1 MRLFDRL
8 MSISTSVAA
17 LLTIS
22 VFAAGPAVAGS
33 LYEVPKYAAIMIDAS
48 SGEVM
53 YARKADEKRFP
64 ASITKVMSIYV
75 AFEEMKAGRLKDS
88 DRITVS
94 KYAASQPPTKLGLK
108 PGQTISVTDA
118 IGVMATRSANDIS
131 VALAEHIAGSEAAF
145 AARMTATA
153 RRLGMMNSQFRNPH
167 GLPNAEHFTT
177 ARDIAILSR
186 ALVHDFP
193 DRYGVFSKVEHQ
205 YEGRMIASHNHLLKT
220 VPGVDGI
227 KTGFTNAAGFTLAAS
242 AAHDGVRLIAVVLG
256 GPNRMQRDGNVSELL
271 ETGFQV
277 LTRRS
282 RGEMTT
288 VAANFAEPDD
298 LSDAVMDRLAGQGP
312 AADGLVLN
320 ATAPARLAR

>member
-1 MRLFDRL
+1 MHRFGRLIGFTMAL
-8 MSISTSVAA
+8 AA
-17 LLTIS
+17 APL
-22 VFAAGPAVAGS
+22 AAPAQAGS
-33 LYEVPKYAAIMIDAS
+33 LYEVPKYAAILLNSDT
-48 SGEVM
+48 GEVM
-53 YARKADEKRFP
+53 YARKADDQRFP

-88 DRITVS
+88 DRITIS
-94 KYAASQPPTKLGLK
+94 KYAAGQPPTKLGLK
-108 PGQTISVTDA
+108 PGQTISVNDA

-167 GLPNAEHFTT
+167 GLPNAQHFTT

-186 ALVHDFP
+186 ALVRDFP
-193 DRYGVFSKVEHQ
+193 DQYFVFSKVEHQ
-205 YEGRMIASHNHLLKT
+205 YEGKMIASHNHLLKT
-220 VPGVDGI
+220 LPGVDGI

-256 GPNRMQRDGNVSELL
+256 GPNRMARDGNVSELL

-282 RGEMTT
+282 RGETTT

-298 LSDAVMDRLAGQGP
+298 LSDAVLERLAGQSP
-312 AADGLVLN
+312 AAEGLVLSTGT
-320 ATAPARLAR
+320 ATRLAR

>member
-1 MRLFDRL
+1 MQRFGRL
-8 MSISTSVAA
+8 IGVSVALA
-17 LLTIS
+17 LALPL
-22 VFAAGPAVAGS
+22 AAPATAGS
-33 LYEVPKYAAIMIDAS
+33 LYEVPKYAAILLNSDT
-48 SGEVM
+48 GEVL
-53 YARKADEKRFP
+53 YARKADEQRFP

-88 DRITVS
+88 DRITIS
-94 KYAASQPPTKLGLK
+94 KYAAGQPPTKLGLK
-108 PGQTISVTDA
+108 PGQTISVNDA

-131 VALAEHIAGSEAAF
+131 VALAEHIAGSEGAF

-167 GLPNAEHFTT
+167 GLPNAQHFTT
-177 ARDIAILSR
+177 ARDIAMLSR
-186 ALVHDFP
+186 ALVRDFP
-193 DRYGVFSKVEHQ
+193 DRYFVFSKVEHQ
-205 YEGRMIASHNHLLKT
+205 YEGQMIASHNHLLKT

-256 GPNRMQRDGNVSELL
+256 GPNRMMRDGNVSELL

-282 RGEMTT
+282 RGEATT

-298 LSDAVMDRLAGQGP
+298 LSDAVMERLAGEAP
-312 AADGLVLN
+312 ASDGLVLN
-320 ATAPARLAR
+320 TGTPTRLAR